1 MGLDA
6 KAEREPEA
14 IREFTRCLLKDL
26 RALERIIDEGM
37 IESGV
42 RRIGVEQE
50 LFLVDSG
57 FRPAPVALEV
67 LARLGEGGAFTT
79 ELARFNLEINL
90 EPLELE
96 TDCFSRMESAVSAH
110 VEAVREAARKEGA
123 DVLLT
128 GILPSLAKSDLS
140 LENITPK
147 DRYYALNESMTRL
160 RGGPMQL
167 QIMGIDEVN
176 IEHDSVMLE
185 ACNTSCQVHLQVAAE
200 EFARFHNA
208 AQAVLGPVLAACT
221 NSPLLFGRR
230 LWYETR
236 IALFQ
241 QSVDTRSALSHLRDQ
256 TPRVRFGDAWVKES
270 VLELFQED
278 VVRFRA
284 LMPMK
289 LEEDPLY
296 ELDEGRI
303 PKLSALQLH
312 NSTVYRWNRPC
323 YGLSNGA
330 PHLRIECRAIPAGPT
345 IVDEVANAAFWIGSV
360 LGIVNEFD
368 DVTEFLE
375 FDDAKANFLA
385 AARRGLNAVF
395 TWTNDDSVDAT
406 ELVIERLIPIARAG
420 LEEAGVDKGDIE
432 RYLGVV
438 RDRVDCGGTGAQW
451 LLRSLHNMKDVGTRP
466 ERLAALA
473 GAIAERQH
481 SGKLGHEWEPAE
493 LREAGGWRRNYM
505 RVDQYMTTELFT
517 VHEDELVD
525 LVAFVMDRKQI
536 RHVLVEDDT
545 HKIVGLVSY
554 RSLIRLLTRGQI
566 GEPGITVPVKDIM
579 VKDPVTISPETPTT
593 EAIELM
599 HKHRCSV
606 LPVVKGGK
614 LVGTVGERDFMPIA
628 RHFLE
633 EKLRE
638 E

>member
-1 MGLDA
+1 
-6 KAEREPEA
+6 
-14 IREFTRCLLKDL
+14 
-26 RALERIIDEGM
+26 
-37 IESGV
+37 V
-42 RRIGVEQE
+42 RG
-50 LFLVDSG
+50 
-57 FRPAPVALEV
+57 
-67 LARLGEGGAFTT
+67 
-79 ELARFNLEINL
+79 
-90 EPLELE
+90 
-96 TDCFSRMESAVSAH
+96 
-110 VEAVREAARKEGA
+110 AARQERA
-123 DVLLT
+123 EVLLT

-167 QIMGIDEVN
+167 QILGIDEVN
-176 IEHDSVMLE
+176 IEHDSVLLE
-185 ACNTSCQVHLQVAAE
+185 ACNTSCQVHLQVSAD
-200 EFARFHNA
+200 EFASFHNA
-208 AQAVLGPVLAACT
+208 AQAVLGPVLAACA

-241 QSVDTRSALSHLRDQ
+241 QSVDTRSALSHLREQ
-256 TPRVRFGDAWVKES
+256 TPRVRFGDAWVRHS

-278 VVRFRA
+278 IVRFRA
-284 LMPMK
+284 LIQTEV
-289 LEEDPLY
+289 EEDSLS
-296 ELDEGRI
+296 ELDEGRV

-323 YGLSNGA
+323 YGLLNGI
-330 PHLRIECRAIPAGPT
+330 PHLRIECRALPAGPT
-345 IVDEVANAAFWIGSV
+345 IPDEVANAAFWIGSV
-360 LGIVNEFD
+360 LGAVKECG
-368 DVTEFLE
+368 DVTQFLD

-395 TWTNDDSVDAT
+395 TWVSDESVEAT
-406 ELVIERLIPIARAG
+406 QLVSERLLPMARAG
-420 LEEAGVDKGDIE
+420 LEEAGVDSDDID
-432 RYLGVV
+432 RYLGII
-438 RDRVDCGGTGAQW
+438 RKRVDCGGTGAQW
-451 LLRSLHNMKDVGTRP
+451 LLRSLQGMKEVGTRP

-493 LREAGGWRRNYM
+493 LAEAGGWRMNYM

-536 RHVLVEDDT
+536 RHVLVEDDE
-545 HKIVGLVSY
+545 HQIVGLVSY

-566 GEPGITVPVKDIM
+566 GEQKFTVPVKDVM

-606 LPVVKGGK
+606 LPVVKNGK

-633 EKLRE
+633 QKLRE